1 MKYWIFN
8 IICYL
13 VENVYNIEIWLN
25 KYIYIEKLTLRL
37 ISVEWKKKMHN
48 NKM

>member
-1 MKYWIFN
+1 MLFN
-8 IICYL
+8 IIYYL

-25 KYIYIEKLTLRL
+25 IYIEKLTLRL